1 MSSLC
6 PRQGLWCERFQ
17 VSRQHRLPFRD
28 TFREQVH
35 IRHAKAHTGFLG
47 PCRAGRA
54 RPRLL
59 GLHDG
64 RRRRSGEGVRAATAG
79 GHPHR
84 LHAVRERHDRRRDR
98 RRGVPRHVQPGLRH
112 LRPSRLHP
120 LWGGTAAVSGKAV
133 AARVEALTATGAD
146 ARVSFGGAAGTEA
159 ALTCDSA
166 RELADAYADVLD
178 AVGATKADFDI
189 EGDALTDTA
198 SVTRRNEALALL
210 QDERDLDVT
219 YTLPVMPDGLED
231 TGTAVLEDAADQGV
245 EVSAVNIMAMNYS
258 TSHDGDMGDYAE
270 SAARA
275 AHDQLVDLLGLSRDA
290 AWKAL
295 HITVMIGVNDVEGET
310 FTLDDAASLR
320 SFAAR
325 QGVGALSL
333 WAAFR
338 DRPCASDEGTAT
350 ASDSCSGVDQEAG
363 AFAEALSG

>member
-1 MSSLC
+1 MQRRTRVSSALA
-6 PRQGLWCERFQ
+6 GL
-17 VSRQHRLPFRD
+17 V
-28 TFREQVH
+28 
-35 IRHAKAHTGFLG
+35 A
-47 PCRAGRA
+47 
-54 RPRLL
+54 L
-59 GLHDG
+59 GLACSACTTG
-64 RRRRSGEGVRAATAG
+64 GVADQAKGSAPPPPAATRTAYTPYVSATTAAETDDAG
-79 GHPHR
+79 SPDTYNLAFVTSEAAGCT
-84 LHAVRERHDRRRDR
+84 
-98 RRGVPRHVQPGLRH
+98 
-112 LRPSRLHP
+112 P

-146 ARVSFGGAAGTEA
+146 VRVSFGGAAGTEA

-338 DRPCASDEGTAT
+338 DRACASDEGTAT
-350 ASDSCSGVDQEAG
+350 ASDRCSGVDQEAG